1 MLILILVFELHLLIS
16 HMDYLH
22 NVSVWWFVKI
32 NADNN
37 RPRFVCM
44 SSYVVRSV
52 PLQERSWCRTASCC
66 SWAASPCSTWSWPS
80 DSSTGRAPSPVGAGS
95 FLCSRVSLG
104 QLDFH
109 NQSFNSSC
117 QKVSDVAKC
126 EVESGPA
133 ALIGCFL

>member
-1 MLILILVFELHLLIS
+1 
-16 HMDYLH
+16 MDNLR
-22 NVSVWWFVKI
+22 NVSVWLVGKI
-32 NADNN
+32 KSDNN

-44 SSYVVRSV
+44 SSYVVRYV

-80 DSSTGRAPSPVGAGS
+80 DSSTGRVPSPVGAGS

-109 NQSFNSSC
+109 NRSFNSC
-117 QKVSDVAKC
+117 QKVSDVANC
-126 EVESGPA
+126 EVKSGPA
-133 ALIGCFL
+133 ALIWCFLWFDGRSSNSLL